1 MNHAAR
7 RCAPLLA
14 AAMLAGCANHDVTR
28 GRQFESDGQPHLAY
42 EEYLKALTDNP
53 DDGAAASGLRR
64 TAEEASTYW
73 LQRGLDAADRKD
85 WTGAATCHLKVLQIR
100 PDQLSSALALRQIR
114 QEHGEA
120 VRQAYA
126 AVEAG
131 KLSGEMLAMADARSA
146 GPPPPPGPAPP
157 LPKPPEATASPT
169 PPEPTPPEPP
179 KRVEPDGPERP
190 SARTRVRPVRTEIRK
205 RMAPP
210 RARPTMSRKRR
221 IIVRREPG
229 AGRGEFART
238 VTVSDDDDRYRD
250 KEALTDRLAIKVKD
264 TDGDPLD
271 ADMEIYLDGRRAAK
285 LKDLP
290 EDAVIRLEGVFPEPV
305 EIVVID
311 IYDREETVTVGLR
324 KR

>member
-1 MNHAAR
+1 
-7 RCAPLLA
+7 
-14 AAMLAGCANHDVTR
+14 
-28 GRQFESDGQPHLAY
+28 
-42 EEYLKALTDNP
+42 
-53 DDGAAASGLRR
+53 
-64 TAEEASTYW
+64 
-73 LQRGLDAADRKD
+73 
-85 WTGAATCHLKVLQIR
+85 
-100 PDQLSSALALRQIR
+100 
-114 QEHGEA
+114 
-120 VRQAYA
+120 
-126 AVEAG
+126 
-131 KLSGEMLAMADARSA
+131 
-146 GPPPPPGPAPP
+146 
-157 LPKPPEATASPT
+157 
-169 PPEPTPPEPP
+169 
-179 KRVEPDGPERP
+179 
-190 SARTRVRPVRTEIRK
+190 
-205 RMAPP
+205 MAPP
-210 RARPTMSRKRR
+210 VARPGMSRKRR

>member
-1 MNHAAR
+1 MNDATW

-14 AAMLAGCANHDVTR
+14 AALLAGCANHDVTR
-28 GRQFESDGQPHLAY
+28 GRKLESAGQPHLAY
-42 EEYLKALTDNP
+42 EEYLKALRDNP

-73 LQRGLDAADRKD
+73 LERGLGAAERKE
-85 WTGAATCHLKVLQIR
+85 WTEAATCHLKVLQIR
-100 PDQLSSALALRQIR
+100 PDQLSSALALRQIG
-114 QEHGEA
+114 QEHGES

-126 AVEAG
+126 AVAA
-131 KLSGEMLAMADARSA
+131 GEMLAMADAQPP
-146 GPPPPPGPAPP
+146 GPPPP
-157 LPKPPEATASPT
+157 LPNPPEATATPTSPELT
-169 PPEPTPPEPP
+169 PPKP
-179 KRVEPDGPERP
+179 VEPDGPEHP

-210 RARPTMSRKRR
+210 VARPGMSRKRR

-271 ADMEIYLDGRRAAK
+271 ADMEVYLDGRRVAK

-324 KR
+324 ER

>member
-1 MNHAAR
+1 MNHATW

-14 AAMLAGCANHDVTR
+14 AALLAGCANHDVTR

-42 EEYLKALTDNP
+42 EEYLKALRDNP

-73 LQRGLDAADRKD
+73 LERGLGAAERKE
-85 WTGAATCHLKVLQIR
+85 WTEAATCHLKVLQIR
-100 PDQLSSALALRQIR
+100 PDQLSSATALRQIR
-114 QEHGEA
+114 REHPEA

-126 AVEAG
+126 AVDA
-131 KLSGEMLAMADARSA
+131 GEMLAMADVQPS
-146 GPPPPPGPAPP
+146 GPPPP
-157 LPKPPEATASPT
+157 LPNPPEATASP
-169 PPEPTPPEPP
+169 PSPKPTPP
-179 KRVEPDGPERP
+179 KRVEPDGPEPP
-190 SARTRVRPVRTEIRK
+190 STRTRVRPVRTEIRK

-210 RARPTMSRKRR
+210 RARPGMSRKRR

-271 ADMEIYLDGRRAAK
+271 ADMEVYLDGRRVAK

-324 KR
+324 EP